1 MRLELIRLEEEQ
13 QLIAAKRAQDAEDLK
28 ERIVED
34 MLTAKPGQ
42 PEVENISPMD
52 DGTVKAPEED
62 VADLFNG
69 W

>member
-1 MRLELIRLEEEQ
+1 MRLELIRLEEERK
-13 QLIAAKRAQDAEDLK
+13 LIAAKRAQDAEDLK
-28 ERIVED
+28 ARIVED

-52 DGTVKAPEED
+52 DGTVKAPVDE
-62 VADLFNG
+62 VSALFNG